1 VLKILTIVGALLLS
15 PSLFAANQT
24 SYISDDVFIYL
35 HGGPGTQFRILG
47 SVEAG
52 QKITLLGETQGDY
65 SKIID
70 HKDREGWVQTKLLS
84 SAVSLREQL
93 PLVQAEL
100 VQTKA
105 DLTNALTTTD
115 SSVQELSQIKTQLAQ
130 AQKSLASA
138 SQERDSAQAKLANIQ
153 SNERFQMWQQGG
165 FIAAGG
171 LLLGIILVYLPRP
184 QRKPKNH
191 W

>member
-1 VLKILTIVGALLLS
+1 MLKILTIVGALLLS

-52 QKITLLGETQGDY
+52 QKITSLGEVQGDY

-70 HKDREGWVQTKLLS
+70 HKGREGWVQTKLLS
-84 SAVSLREQL
+84 ASVSLREQL
-93 PLVQAEL
+93 PVIQAEL
-100 VQTKA
+100 AQTKA
-105 DLTNALTTTD
+105 DLTDALSTTD
-115 SSVQELSQIKTQLAQ
+115 ASVQELSQIKTQLAQ
-130 AQKSLASA
+130 AQKALAST
-138 SQERDSAQAKLANIQ
+138 SQERDSAQVKLASMQ
-153 SNERFQMWQQGG
+153 KNERFEMWKQGG

-171 LLLGIILVYLPRP
+171 LILGIILVYLPRP

>member
-52 QKITLLGETQGDY
+52 QKITLVGEVQGDY

-84 SAVSLREQL
+84 ASVSLREQL
-93 PLVQAEL
+93 PVTQAEL
-100 VQTKA
+100 AQTKA
-105 DLTNALTTTD
+105 DLTDALSTTD
-115 SSVQELSQIKTQLAQ
+115 ASVQELSQIKTQLAQ
-130 AQKSLASA
+130 AEKALVSA
-138 SQERDSAQAKLANIQ
+138 SQERDSAQVKLASMQ
-153 SNERFQMWQQGG
+153 KNERFEMWKQGG

-171 LLLGIILVYLPRP
+171 LILGIILVYLPRP

>member
-1 VLKILTIVGALLLS
+1 MLKILTIVGALLLS